1 MAQYACRLGEML
13 TATSETGGGSIGE
26 KTTDVSKGHAVCS
39 RDDCGSTEPGPI
51 PTKSIPQTAR
61 EFERAMRELGFSKRQ
76 AKAIANSG
84 FKGLAVED
92 SSEDVSELAALIE
105 RNSKLFERIER
116 QLP

>member
-1 MAQYACRLGEML
+1 
-13 TATSETGGGSIGE
+13 
-26 KTTDVSKGHAVCS
+26 
-39 RDDCGSTEPGPI
+39 
-51 PTKSIPQTAR
+51 
-61 EFERAMRELGFSKRQ
+61 MRELGFSKRQ

-92 SSEDVSELAALIE
+92 SAEDIAELAALIE